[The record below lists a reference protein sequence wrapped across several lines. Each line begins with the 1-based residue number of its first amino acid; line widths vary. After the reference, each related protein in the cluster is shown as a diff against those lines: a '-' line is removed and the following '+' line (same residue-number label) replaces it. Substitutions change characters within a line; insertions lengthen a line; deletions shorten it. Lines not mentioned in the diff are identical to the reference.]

1 MNTGVLASDRYPED
15 QDFVK
20 EFELANTI
28 FTYCFLAEMIIKL
41 LGLGVKD
48 YARDGFNRF
57 DAAIVILSMVEIAL
71 QGDG

>member
-1 MNTGVLASDRYPED
+1 M
-15 QDFVK
+15 K

-71 QGDG
+71 

>member
-1 MNTGVLASDRYPED
+1 M
-15 QDFVK
+15 
-20 EFELANTI
+20 ANTV

>member
-1 MNTGVLASDRYPED
+1 
-15 QDFVK
+15 
-20 EFELANTI
+20 
-28 FTYCFLAEMIIKL
+28 MIIKL

-48 YARDGFNRF
+48 YTRDGFNRF